1 MAEGKAIELT
11 FTSMEIEECQELWIE
26 WGRCPCDYV
35 EVLDSDGSQL
45 MKECSNVVPSP
56 IRSTG
61 NTMSV
66 IFYSDYSENMKG
78 FSADWKMVDPAPTVA
93 SGEETSPN
101 YPQNYPDNLDRKEYI
116 IKVAIGKKVE
126 LTMEDLAI
134 EDCEDCFCD
143 KLEIYDTPPAGSPTL
158 LDVSRVSRS

>member
-1 MAEGKAIELT
+1 MKSPNYPLNYPVDQFINYPLTVAEGKAIELT

-56 IRSTG
+56 ITSTG

-78 FSADWKMVDPAPTVA
+78 FFADWKMVEPAPVVA
-93 SGEETSPN
+93 SGADQIS
-101 YPQNYPDNLDRKEYI
+101 QNEAGRSGRGDRVWYSS
-116 IKVAIGKKVE
+116 
-126 LTMEDLAI
+126 
-134 EDCEDCFCD
+134 
-143 KLEIYDTPPAGSPTL
+143 PPAPQAAPKGPPTL
-158 LDVSRVSRS
+158 LRPLEIVT

>member
-1 MAEGKAIELT
+1 MKSPNYPLNYPVDQFINYPLTVAEGKAIELT

-56 IRSTG
+56 ITSTG

-66 IFYSDYSENMKG
+66 IFYSDYSESMKDG
-78 FSADWKMVDPAPTVA
+78 RWWNQPQLSLLGQKCHQIIPKTIRT
-93 SGEETSPN
+93 TSW
-101 YPQNYPDNLDRKEYI
+101 R
-116 IKVAIGKKVE
+116 
-126 LTMEDLAI
+126 
-134 EDCEDCFCD
+134 
-143 KLEIYDTPPAGSPTL
+143 
-158 LDVSRVSRS
+158 RSI